1 MRELA
6 DSEFLGQEDK
16 IEVSIL
22 RQNVAVGNH
31 RTTSQLQLKI
41 LISPVRLFTFE
52 ITTMHLAFY
61 V

>member
-22 RQNVAVGNH
+22 RQNVTVPG
-31 RTTSQLQLKI
+31 
-41 LISPVRLFTFE
+41 
-52 ITTMHLAFY
+52 
-61 V
+61 

>member
-22 RQNVAVGNH
+22 RQNVTVPGYYCH
-31 RTTSQLQLKI
+31 
-41 LISPVRLFTFE
+41 
-52 ITTMHLAFY
+52 
-61 V
+61 